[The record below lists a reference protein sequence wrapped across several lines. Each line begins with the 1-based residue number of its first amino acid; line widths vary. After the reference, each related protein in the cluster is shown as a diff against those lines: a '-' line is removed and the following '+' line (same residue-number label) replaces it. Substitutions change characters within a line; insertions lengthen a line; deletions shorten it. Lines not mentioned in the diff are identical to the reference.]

1 MLHSDASSTA
11 SMQRR
16 DSSPRSPMAP
26 SSAGTRRPKLLRA
39 CATEPSVAAPS
50 TTPRSSVVASTSPAR
65 RATDLLSRYSISG
78 DNTTPGSPRRRAE
91 QLLEDEHI
99 VDITH
104 DESCMSEGGLCLCS
118 SLGKIFRSPES
129 TPIAT
134 NSMVLLDS
142 GNYYS
147 FPSFDTWEPEPREKD
162 TDMPQASKR
171 LG

>member
-1 MLHSDASSTA
+1 MVVLHHFWIPSTTDMLHSDASSTA

-118 SLGKIFRSPES
+118 SL
-129 TPIAT
+129 
-134 NSMVLLDS
+134 DS